1 MQCQDQTQT
10 NIASYLLFIC
20 GFPPILQRQCPGY
33 LQWGTVLERKKLGR
47 IIFGTEHLN
56 SMKYKIIHSHRGSGT
71 LCNVANCF
79 GCGKKIRITLLMFQE
94 MLQSHYGP
102 WHGQKNRSFVLSST
116 CKKDTRT
123 PQKGQQGCTQREF
136 FLTPV
141 CGWLIPWS
149 VSILWSWHYAFDSGC
164 SYCLYKPL
172 FFRIPTVT
180 NIEFQRLIVWEDV

>member
-1 MQCQDQTQT
+1 MYFGEQRMTHLPVCKPKRLHQCSAKTKLKQTLHL
-10 NIASYLLFIC
+10 ISSLFV
-20 GFPPILQRQCPGY
+20 GFPPFCKDNVLATSSEGQC
-33 LQWGTVLERKKLGR
+33 QRKKLGR

-79 GCGKKIRITLLMFQE
+79 GCRKKIRITLLMFQE

-141 CGWLIPWS
+141 CGWLIP
-149 VSILWSWHYAFDSGC
+149 
-164 SYCLYKPL
+164 
-172 FFRIPTVT
+172 
-180 NIEFQRLIVWEDV
+180 